1 MSAQQ
6 NIYQNSLQLSLKNKQ
21 EEVETRKIIIKEQE
35 KKIRQE
41 IKKAEIQLKKIKNS
55 KNKRS
60 VTDEY
65 ILLIN
70 NTLIKIKAQ
79 LIDLQNKIKEFN
91 TIKQLKNSEKSTNK
105 IKFKKLKAELVNL
118 KIKIEELSLFNGSI
132 KQLQILQKKQNSL
145 LDLKQ
150 EWLKKDEIKAELER
164 LERYKEQLIAE
175 ININDKKIADI
186 LNENENIKN
195 KLIDEIRESLVIIKS
210 LMKNIKTKDNLVS
223 DLKTNIISV
232 NKNIEEK
239 RIKIQRT
246 LDAIVNLQNWRDS
259 SWRRVIVV
267 LTINLFCSK
276 KRVINKRGS
285 ITMLSIIFINCL

>member
-21 EEVETRKIIIKEQE
+21 KEVETRKIIIKEQE

-105 IKFKKLKAELVNL
+105 IKFEKLKAELVNL
-118 KIKIEELSLFNGSI
+118 KIKIEELSL
-132 KQLQILQKKQNSL
+132 L
-145 LDLKQ
+145 
-150 EWLKKDEIKAELER
+150 
-164 LERYKEQLIAE
+164 
-175 ININDKKIADI
+175 
-186 LNENENIKN
+186 
-195 KLIDEIRESLVIIKS
+195 
-210 LMKNIKTKDNLVS
+210 
-223 DLKTNIISV
+223 
-232 NKNIEEK
+232 
-239 RIKIQRT
+239 
-246 LDAIVNLQNWRDS
+246 
-259 SWRRVIVV
+259 RVV
-267 LTINLFCSK
+267 
-276 KRVINKRGS
+276 
-285 ITMLSIIFINCL
+285 